1 MRAINPKARTGKN
14 GRVRAYLFFVV
25 VSAGFLPLAC
35 GVGSTVSG
43 TAVVTTIA
51 GGNETTPPTAGSTDG
66 AGTKALFF
74 APEGITT
81 DGANL
86 YVADTYNH
94 TIRRIVIATG
104 EVTTIAG
111 TAGATGSTDG
121 AGPSARFLYPYGIA
135 TDGTNL
141 YVSDS
146 SNHTIRKIVIS
157 TGAVTTIAGS
167 AGDAGYANATG
178 ATARFNYPR
187 GVAINGGNLYV
198 ADSYNNTVRQVV
210 VATGVV
216 TTLAGNPGGGSS
228 DGVGATAQFLYPF
241 GLATDGANI
250 YVADTLN
257 NTIRQIVIL
266 TGSVTT
272 VAGTTGYPGSMDGMG
287 TVLGTAAQFNHPRGL
302 VAGGGNLYV
311 VDSGNNKI
319 RQIVIAGGM
328 VTTMAGS
335 GGGGPADGT
344 GTGAQFFLPNGIT
357 TDGTNLYVADTMNN
371 TIRKVH

>member
-1 MRAINPKARTGKN
+1 MRFVNPKVWTGIN
-14 GRVRAYLFFVV
+14 GRVLVYLIFVV
-25 VSAGFLPLAC
+25 IPAGFLPAAC
-35 GVGSTVSG
+35 GGGATVSG

-51 GGNETTPPTAGSTDG
+51 GGNGTTPPTAGSTDG
-66 AGTKALFF
+66 SGSRALFF

-94 TIRRIVIATG
+94 TIRRIVVATG

-111 TAGATGSTDG
+111 TAGVTGSTDG
-121 AGPSARFLYPYGIA
+121 AGPSARFFYPYGVA

-146 SNHTIRKIVIS
+146 SNHTIRKIIIS
-157 TGAVTTIAGS
+157 NGVVTTIAGS
-167 AGDAGYANATG
+167 ARDAGYANATG
-178 ATARFNYPR
+178 TTARFNYPR

-198 ADSYNNTVRQVV
+198 ADSYNNTIRQVV
-210 VATGVV
+210 IATGVV

-228 DGVGATAQFLYPF
+228 DGVGTSAQFLYPF
-241 GLATDGANI
+241 GLATNGANL

-272 VAGTTGYPGSMDGMG
+272 MAGTAGYAGSTDG
-287 TVLGTAAQFNHPRGL
+287 VGTAAQLNHPRGI
-302 VAGGGNLYV
+302 ATSGGNLYV
-311 VDSGNNKI
+311 VDAGNNAI
-319 RQIVIAGGM
+319 RQIVIVGGV
-328 VTTMAGS
+328 VTTMAG
-335 GGGGPADGT
+335 GGGGGSADGT
-344 GTGAQFFLPNGIT
+344 GTGAQFFSPNGIT
-357 TDGTNLYVADTMNN
+357 ADGTNLYVADTMNN
-371 TIRKVH
+371 TVRKIY

>member
-1 MRAINPKARTGKN
+1 MRNVNPKAGTGKN
-14 GRVRAYLFFVV
+14 GRVPACLIFIV
-25 VSAGFLPLAC
+25 VSAGFLFAAC
-35 GVGSTVSG
+35 GVGSTISG

-51 GGNETTPPTAGSTDG
+51 GGNGTTPPTAGSTDG

-94 TIRRIVIATG
+94 TIRQIVVATG

-111 TAGATGSTDG
+111 TAGVAGSADG
-121 AGPSARFLYPYGIA
+121 AGPSARFFYPYGIA

-146 SNHTIRKIVIS
+146 SNHTIRQIIIS

-178 ATARFNYPR
+178 TAARFNYPR

-198 ADSYNNTVRQVV
+198 ADSYNNTIRQVV

-216 TTLAGNPGGGSS
+216 TTLAGNTGGGSS
-228 DGVGATAQFLYPF
+228 DGVGTTAQFLYPF
-241 GLATDGANI
+241 GLATTGANI

-266 TGSVTT
+266 SGSVTT
-272 VAGTTGYPGSMDGMG
+272 VAGTAGSAGSADGA
-287 TVLGTAAQFNHPRGL
+287 GTAAQFNHPRGL
-302 VAGGGNLYV
+302 ATNGGNLYV
-311 VDSGNNKI
+311 VDSGNNNI
-319 RQIVIAGGM
+319 RQIVIAGGA

-335 GGGGPADGT
+335 GGGGSADGT
-344 GTGAQFFLPNGIT
+344 GTGAQFFSPNGIT
-357 TDGTNLYVADTMNN
+357 AGGTNLYVADTMNN
-371 TIRKVH
+371 TIRKIH